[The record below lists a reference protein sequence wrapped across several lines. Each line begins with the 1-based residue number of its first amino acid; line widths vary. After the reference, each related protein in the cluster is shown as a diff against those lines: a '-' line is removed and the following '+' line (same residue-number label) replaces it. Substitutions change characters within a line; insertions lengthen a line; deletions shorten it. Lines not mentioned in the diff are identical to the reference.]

1 MGTNDSTVRKATAIF
16 AEHEAF
22 IRTSIS
28 IHAGGKLDPEDL
40 YQEFYLSLI
49 RKPIPDDVRD
59 IKGYLYRIIGHHVVD
74 AIRSGRSYSRTV
86 KKYAAE
92 TRISINTEE
101 PRNAF
106 IDEEH
111 QNAAVAGMVHHLQDR
126 EAEAFVLK
134 YRDDC
139 NIMEIAAKMGVN
151 KRTVSR
157 YLSESLRK
165 LHRRLAAE

>member
-1 MGTNDSTVRKATAIF
+1 MGTSDSTVQKATAIF

-28 IHAGGKLDPEDL
+28 IHAGDRLDPEDL

-59 IKGYLYRIIGHHVVD
+59 IRGYLYCVIRHHVIN
-74 AIRSGRSYSRTV
+74 AIRSGRSYSHTV
-86 KKYAAE
+86 KKYAEE
-92 TRISINTEE
+92 TRISINNEGSG
-101 PRNAF
+101 NAF

-111 QNAAVAGMVHHLQDR
+111 QTATVAGMARNLQGR
-126 EAEAFVLK
+126 EAEVFTLK

-139 NIMEIAAKMGVN
+139 NIVEIAAKMGVTR
-151 KRTVSR
+151 RTVSR

-165 LHRRLAAE
+165 LHRRFAAE

>member
-1 MGTNDSTVRKATAIF
+1 VGTNDSTVRKATAIF

-59 IKGYLYRIIGHHVVD
+59 LKGYLYRVIGHHVVD

-86 KKYAAE
+86 KKYAEE

-111 QNAAVAGMVHHLQDR
+111 QNATVAGMVHHLQDR

-151 KRTVSR
+151 RRTVSR